1 MRGTEQELMHY
12 ASANYDPVKA
22 HEYYVKN
29 RELQGRGS
37 TENLS
42 GEELKKQQE
51 KLQNQVEARQY
62 VRNQIGTKK
71 EAELE
76 SLQTGVDARL
86 QALTAKA
93 QETSARIQQALKDH
107 LASLEVQLKIP
118 TNASPK
124 VRAFLE
130 KQHAKQKASAQQ
142 KSQAQLVALG
152 KNLRTAVTTARTQYV
167 AARKG
172 TISKYKTMLETED
185 ENIRNEVR

>member
-37 TENLS
+37 TSGLS
-42 GEELKKQQE
+42 GEALKKERE

-62 VRNQIGTKK
+62 VRKEIGTKK
-71 EAELE
+71 KAELE

-86 QALTAKA
+86 KALTAKA
-93 QETSARIQQALKDH
+93 QEASARIQQALKDH
-107 LASLEVQLKIP
+107 LASLELQLKIP
-118 TNASPK
+118 ENASPK

-130 KQHAKQKASAQQ
+130 KQHAKQKASAQR
-142 KSQAQLVALG
+142 KSQAELVNLG
-152 KNLRTAVTTARTQYV
+152 RNLRAAVTSARAQYV

-172 TISKYKTMLETED
+172 TIDKYKTELETED